1 MAAKSV
7 EDLHCE
13 NVNIT
18 KDTALTE
25 KGRDGRGRADSVNM
39 RDKTWHRLARAVR
52 RGLAISGLK
61 KRPNVIFVMRTELN
75 YTNLSWRVRRRSSFS
90 GEVRRPYAATSH
102 SGSRR

>member
-25 KGRDGRGRADSVNM
+25 KGRDGQRSRGQREYARQN
-39 RDKTWHRLARAVR
+39 LAQA
-52 RGLAISGLK
+52 GA
-61 KRPNVIFVMRTELN
+61 
-75 YTNLSWRVRRRSSFS
+75 
-90 GEVRRPYAATSH
+90 RRPTGPSHIQVKDQTSFL
-102 SGSRR
+102 